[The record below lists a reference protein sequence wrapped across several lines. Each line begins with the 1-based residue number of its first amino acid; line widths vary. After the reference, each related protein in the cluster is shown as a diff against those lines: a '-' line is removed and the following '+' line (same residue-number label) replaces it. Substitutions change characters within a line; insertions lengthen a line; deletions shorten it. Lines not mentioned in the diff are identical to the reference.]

1 MLTLQTPY
9 FTDFLHGK
17 TAKKQWNKGKHMQY
31 HSHSPEETE
40 EIGARYA
47 ESLRPGDTVALEGG
61 LGAGKTAFVRG
72 VLRGLGYAG
81 RVTSPTF
88 AIANEYETP
97 RGAAVHCDMYRIL
110 DEESLYELGF
120 EEYLDGRRILLIEWS
135 ENIAYALPEKRKTVR
150 ICYGDTPDGRTI
162 ETVEAL

>member
-1 MLTLQTPY
+1 
-9 FTDFLHGK
+9 
-17 TAKKQWNKGKHMQY
+17 MQY
-31 HSHSPEETE
+31 YSRSPEQTE

-47 ESLRPGDTVALEGG
+47 EELRPGDVVALEGD

-88 AIANEYETP
+88 AVANEYEAP
-97 RGAAVHCDMYRIL
+97 RGAVVHCDMYRIL
-110 DEESLYELGF
+110 DEETLYELGF
-120 EEYLDGRRILLIEWS
+120 EEYLDGRRIVLVEWS

-150 ICYGDTPDGRTI
+150 ISYGDGPEGRTI
-162 ETVEAL
+162 DTVEAL